1 MIANLAIVVV
11 FGIDLMT
18 LLYMIT
24 QHQPSRRAEPDETRP
39 PLKLPL
45 IGDLH
50 SSPIDKPL
58 ANWDDWA
65 RRNGPITVSRLFG
78 IAPVVILNS
87 YEAVTELSSRRSQW
101 YSNRPRSATM
111 EIITGA
117 EPGQSRFTL
126 MHDYDDHLRL
136 HSQTASSSLGALAAP
151 RYQPLTELE
160 NKQLLCDLN
169 DLSPPGTHPVKYYSR
184 VTLRPA
190 NPPPPEDELLQE
202 IIGIQAQ
209 VTHLAANPSLPD
221 LIPTL
226 RQLPESTSLKRA
238 ADELFATQLD
248 LYTQEALATAEKYT
262 AVPGLDLAFA
272 LATSIQGGMETSSRQ
287 RRGSTTGK
295 RIATDGAFLQVA
307 NLLWAFDIM
316 PVEGEEM
323 DPWAMTVVGFM
334 TMPKEL
340 RMRLKPRGDWVM
352 EAIKRGPKIAAED
365 LDQVV
370 GSVNDVEGQ
379 GQGIA
384 DRGLILRIPDRPS
397 DWREQPLVVRDKTL
411 HSLAAVKDGR

>member
-24 QHQPSRRAEPDETRP
+24 QHQPSRRAEPDEKRP

-111 EIITGA
+111 EIINGA
-117 EPGQSRFTL
+117 EPGQSRFTM
-126 MHDYDDHLRL
+126 MHDYDDHLTL

-151 RYQPLTELE
+151 RYRPLTELG
-160 NKQLLCDLN
+160 NKQLLCDLS
-169 DLSPPGTHPVKYYSR
+169 DALHGCPDGATISTATIYLHLER
-184 VTLRPA
+184 TQVTLRPA

-202 IIGIQAQ
+202 IIGTQAQ

-248 LYTQEALATAEKYT
+248 LYTRLFHRGRDSDSWNPTEEALATAEKYT

-287 RRGSTTGK
+287 RRGSTTV
-295 RIATDGAFLQVA
+295 RPPAARVA

-334 TMPKEL
+334 TMSKEL
-340 RMRLKPRGDWVM
+340 RLRLKPRGDWVM

-365 LDQVV
+365 LDQVI
-370 GSVNDVEGQ
+370 GSVNDVEG
-379 GQGIA
+379 
-384 DRGLILRIPDRPS
+384 
-397 DWREQPLVVRDKTL
+397 
-411 HSLAAVKDGR
+411 

>member
-24 QHQPSRRAEPDETRP
+24 QHQPSRRAEPDEKRP

-50 SSPIDKPL
+50 SSPIDKLL

-111 EIITGA
+111 EIINGA
-117 EPGQSRFTL
+117 EPGQSQFTM
-126 MHDYDDHLRL
+126 MHDYDDHLTL

-151 RYQPLTELE
+151 RYRPLTELG
-160 NKQLLCDLN
+160 NKQLLCDLS
-169 DLSPPGTHPVKYYSR
+169 DALHGCPDGATISTATIY
-184 VTLRPA
+184 L
-190 NPPPPEDELLQE
+190 
-202 IIGIQAQ
+202 
-209 VTHLAANPSLPD
+209 HLERTQSN

-248 LYTQEALATAEKYT
+248 LYTRLFHRGRDSDSWNPTEEALATAEKYT

-334 TMPKEL
+334 TMSKEL

-365 LDQVV
+365 LDQVI
-370 GSVNDVEGQ
+370 GSVNDVEG
-379 GQGIA
+379 
-384 DRGLILRIPDRPS
+384 
-397 DWREQPLVVRDKTL
+397 
-411 HSLAAVKDGR
+411 